1 MPFFSYLYTKKYTMI
16 KLDKI
21 KYIYHLAD
29 LHIRNL
35 KRHKEYREVLNKF
48 LSDVDSQN
56 LEEAVIY
63 LAGDIA
69 HAKTEMSPE
78 LVREI
83 TWFFTECA
91 KRKPTFVITGNHD
104 CNLNNKDRLDVL
116 TPICDNL
123 SLPNLVYLRDTGV
136 YQITDDIT
144 FTVYSILD
152 KKENW
157 PKGTDVSG
165 NKKICFFHG
174 PVDAAKTDIGYVV
187 SSHNFTPDM
196 FDGFDMVLMGDIHK
210 RQIVQ
215 QRDRANGK
223 PIVVYAGSTVQQ
235 NHGEYLENHGYLL
248 WNVESE
254 TFEEYNIH
262 NDYGYLTIDVVNG
275 VIPQWVRDE
284 IGTKLPKQPRLR
296 VRFSDTEVSD
306 IKLISAE
313 LQQMFKVNEITI
325 TKQDTLN
332 SLKSKNRNARNL
344 AGNVKDPNVQ
354 NGLIREYLERQFLLD
369 DQTLDKIVEINNKV
383 NLKVTHE
390 ETDNILWIPKSFEFS
405 NMFSYGEGNKINFEN
420 ARGIIG
426 LFAPNTQGKSSLFD
440 SLSFCIFDKCSRA
453 FKATHIMNN
462 QKDTFKCKFN
472 FEIDGIDYFIERD
485 AHTTKTGNVKVNV
498 NFWRIVDGM
507 EESLNGEERRDTNDI
522 IRKYLGT
529 YEDFVMTSLSLQGN
543 NALFIDKSQSERKDI
558 LAQYIGVNVFDKLFD
573 VVNEDNKEASILLKN
588 FKKDDFS
595 IRLAEL
601 ETTITEGEKEFGLI
615 IEQREDLES
624 DKSEIEKHLSQLES
638 QIQQTTLLI
647 DLDEETKRLESFTSS
662 LETNSQRLEKMES
675 QLTQAEGIVLEL
687 VEQEKA
693 LSNFNINDKEINI
706 ETAYNDLTQKKKEL
720 AEAERIH
727 SIAKLHLSSAEEKI
741 KHLDNHKYDPNC
753 EFCCDNAFVKDA
765 MVAKNALPQLESIV
779 TDALRDVEGISRTLD
794 LLDGVEEAYKKF
806 QSKNKEINDS
816 KTLVSRIKEQISK
829 TKLDIRDCEDG
840 IKDST
845 AKIEEYHKNKEQI
858 ETNKQ
863 LRKNISDTKGVLDG
877 IKREIKRRGDVILKI
892 NTDVSKAKQEKTGI
906 EDNIRKVKE
915 LEETN
920 KLYEYYLD
928 AVKRDGV
935 SYELISKTLPSI
947 EGEINNILGQ
957 IVEFSMN
964 LQMDGKNVNAYINY
978 GDSRKWP
985 LEMCSGMEKFIS
997 GLAIRVALINI
1008 CNLPRPNFL
1017 VIDEGFGTLDSEN
1030 LQSLFMAFAYLKT
1043 QFEFVIVISH
1053 IDSMRDVVDTLLE
1066 IKKDNGFS
1074 SVKF

>member
-1 MPFFSYLYTKKYTMI
+1 MLNI
-16 KLDKI
+16 KVD
-21 KYIYHLAD
+21 YIYHLAD

-35 KRHKEYREVLNKF
+35 KRHKEYREILNKF
-48 LSDVDSQN
+48 LADVDSQN
-56 LEEAVIY
+56 KQNAVIY

-83 TWFFTECA
+83 TWFFNECA
-91 KRKPTFVITGNHD
+91 KRLPTFVITGNHD

-123 SLPNLVYLRDTGV
+123 NNPNLYYLRDTGTTH
-136 YQITDDIT
+136 INDELT

-157 PKGTDVSG
+157 PLGRDVEG
-165 NKKICFFHG
+165 KTKICFFHG
-174 PVDAAKTDIGYVV
+174 PVDAARTDIGYVV
-187 SSHNFTPDM
+187 SSNNFTPDM

-215 QRDRANGK
+215 HRDKANGK
-223 PIVVYAGSTVQQ
+223 PIVVYAGSVVQQ

-248 WNVESE
+248 WDVKNE
-254 TFEEYNIH
+254 TFEEFNIH
-262 NDYGYLTIDVVNG
+262 NDYGYLTIDVTNG
-275 VIPQWVRDE
+275 VIPQWVHDE

-296 VRFSDTEVSD
+296 VRFQETEAAD
-306 IKLISAE
+306 IKLVSTE
-313 LQQMFKVNEITI
+313 LQKMFNISEITV
-325 TKQDTLN
+325 TRQDTLN
-332 SLKSKNRNARNL
+332 SMKTKNRNARNL
-344 AGNVKDPNVQ
+344 AGNVKDVNVQ
-354 NGLIREYLERQFLLD
+354 NGLIKEYLERQFLLD
-369 DQTLDKIVEINNKV
+369 DETLNKVIEINNNV
-383 NLKVTHE
+383 NTKITHE
-390 ETDNILWIPKSFEFS
+390 DTDNILWIPKKFEFS
-405 NMFSYGEGNKINFEN
+405 NMFSYGEGNKIEFDK
-420 ARGIIG
+420 AKGIIG

-462 QKDTFKCKFN
+462 QKDTFSCKFN
-472 FEIDGIDYFIERD
+472 FEIDGVDYYIERQ
-485 AHTTKTGNVKVNV
+485 AHTTKTDKVKVNV
-498 NFWRIVDGM
+498 NFWRVVDGI
-507 EESLNGEERRDTNDI
+507 EESLNGDERRDTNDVI
-522 IRKYLGT
+522 KKYLGT

-573 VVNEDNKEASILLKN
+573 VVSEDNKEAAILLKN

-595 IRLAEL
+595 LRLAEL
-601 ETTITEGEKEFGLI
+601 DETIKTKEVIFNHL
-615 IEQREDLES
+615 
-624 DKSEIEKHLSQLES
+624 IEKKDDFEYDKTEVERKLSNLES
-638 QIQQTTLLI
+638 QIQQTTLSI
-647 DLDEETKRLESFTSS
+647 DLDVETKRLESFTSS
-662 LETNSQRLEKMES
+662 LETHNGKLEKMEE
-675 QLTQAEGIVLEL
+675 QLIQAENIVTEL
-687 VEQEKA
+687 
-693 LSNFNINDKEINI
+693 INSQSEVSTYGNVDI
-706 ETAYNDLTQKKKEL
+706 ETAYSNYQKEQKALT
-720 AEAERIH
+720 EATKVYDT
-727 SIAKLHLSSAEEKI
+727 AKLHLSLAKEKI
-741 KHLDNHKYDPNC
+741 NHLDKHEYDPNC
-753 EFCCDNAFVKDA
+753 KFCCDNTFVKDA
-765 MVAKNALPQLESIV
+765 MNAKNALPQLEEIV
-779 TDALRDVEGISRTLD
+779 KQALIDCTGIQQTLDTMEGIED
-794 LLDGVEEAYKKF
+794 AYSVF
-806 QSKNKEINDS
+806 QSKHKEINDS
-816 KTLVSRIKEQISK
+816 KTLVSKIKEYIAK
-829 TKLDIRDCEDG
+829 TKLDIRDSEDG

-845 AKIEEYHKNKEQI
+845 AKIEEYHKNREQI
-858 ETNKQ
+858 ELNRQ
-863 LRKNISDTKGVLDG
+863 LRKDIADTREIING
-877 IKREIKRRGDVILKI
+877 IKKQIKKVDDEKLSTNSII
-892 NTDVSKAKQEKTGI
+892 SKAKQEKEGI
-906 EDNIRKVKE
+906 EGRIAQIKK

-920 KLYEYYLD
+920 KLYDYYLD
-928 AVKRDGV
+928 AVKRDGI
-935 SYELISKTLPSI
+935 SYELISRTLPMI

-978 GDSRKWP
+978 GDNRKWP

-1053 IDSMRDVVDTLLE
+1053 IDSMRDVVDSLLE

>member
-1 MPFFSYLYTKKYTMI
+1 MI
-16 KLDKI
+16 KLDNV

-56 LEEAVIY
+56 LEDSIIY

-91 KRKPTFVITGNHD
+91 KRRPTFVITGNHD

-157 PKGTDVSG
+157 PKGVDVNG

-210 RQIVQ
+210 RQVVQ
-215 QRDRANGK
+215 QRDKANGK

-248 WNVESE
+248 WNVETE
-254 TFEEYNIH
+254 TFEEFNIH

-275 VIPQWVRDE
+275 VIPQWVKDE

-306 IKLISAE
+306 IKLVSAE

-344 AGNVKDPNVQ
+344 AGNVKDPNIQ

-383 NLKVTHE
+383 NLKITHE
-390 ETDNILWIPKSFEFS
+390 DTDNILWIPKSFEFS

-462 QKDTFKCKFN
+462 QKDTFSCKFN
-472 FEIDGIDYFIERD
+472 FEIDGVDYFIERE
-485 AHTTKTGNVKVNV
+485 AHTTKGGNVKVNV
-498 NFWRIVDGM
+498 NFYRIVDGV

-573 VVNEDNKEASILLKN
+573 VVNEDNKEAAILLKN

-595 IRLAEL
+595 QRLAEL
-601 ETTITEGEKEFGLI
+601 EGIISEGESKFDVLVE
-615 IEQREDLES
+615 EKEDLES
-624 DKSEIEKHLSQLES
+624 DKTEIEKKLSNLES
-638 QIQQTTLLI
+638 QIIQTTLTL
-647 DLDEETKRLESFTSS
+647 DLDEETKRLNLFTSS
-662 LETNSQRLEKMES
+662 LESNTAKLEKMET

-687 VEQEKA
+687 VEQEKS
-693 LSNFNINDKEINI
+693 LSKFKIGDDEVDI
-706 ETAYNDLTQKKKEL
+706 EYAYSDYTTNKTDLV
-720 AEAERIH
+720 EAEKIH
-727 SIAKLHLSSAEEKI
+727 QIAKQKLEAAEKKIEHLGE
-741 KHLDNHKYDPNC
+741 HKYDPNC
-753 EFCCDNAFVKDA
+753 EFCCDNVFVKDA
-765 MVAKNALPQLESIV
+765 MKAKEDLEELENSV
-779 TDALRDVEGISRTLD
+779 YERSCDVGEILSHLTLLEGI
-794 LLDGVEEAYKKF
+794 EEAHKTYKLKH
-806 QSKNKEINDS
+806 KEISDA

-829 TKLDIRDCEDG
+829 TKLDIRDFEDV
-840 IKDST
+840 IKT
-845 AKIEEYHKNKEQI
+845 ATANIEEYHKNKEQI

-863 LRKNISDTKGVLDG
+863 LRKNIVDTKQIVEG
-877 IKREIKRRGDVILKI
+877 IKKELKRKGDEILDI
-892 NTDVSKAKQEKTGI
+892 NTTISKARQEKTTI
-906 EDNIRKVKE
+906 EDNIAKIKE

-928 AVKRDGV
+928 AVKRDGI

>member
-1 MPFFSYLYTKKYTMI
+1 MI
-16 KLDKI
+16 KLDNV

-56 LEEAVIY
+56 LEDSIIY

-157 PKGTDVSG
+157 PKGKDVNG

-210 RQIVQ
+210 RQVVQ

-248 WNVESE
+248 WNVETE
-254 TFEEYNIH
+254 TFEEFNIH

-275 VIPQWVRDE
+275 VIPHWVKDE

-306 IKLISAE
+306 IKLVSAE

-369 DQTLDKIVEINNKV
+369 NQTLDKIVEINNKV
-383 NLKVTHE
+383 NLKITHE
-390 ETDNILWIPKSFEFS
+390 DTDNILWIPKTFEFS

-462 QKDTFKCKFN
+462 QKDTFSCKFN
-472 FEIDGIDYFIERD
+472 FVIDGVDYFIERD
-485 AHTTKTGNVKVNV
+485 AHITKGGNVKVNV
-498 NFWRIVDGM
+498 NFYRIVDEI
-507 EESLNGEERRDTNDI
+507 EESLNGEERRNTNDI

-573 VVNEDNKEASILLKN
+573 VINEDNKEAAILLKN

-595 IRLAEL
+595 QRLAEL
-601 ETTITEGEKEFGLI
+601 EGIISDGEDKFDILIKEKE
-615 IEQREDLES
+615 ELES
-624 DKSEIEKHLSQLES
+624 DKTEIEKKLSTLES
-638 QIQQTTLLI
+638 QIIQTTISI
-647 DLDEETKRLESFTSS
+647 DLDVETKRLNTFTSS
-662 LETNSQRLEKMES
+662 LEENNAKIAKMDGHLS
-675 QLTQAEGIVLEL
+675 QAENIVTELIKQEEQLSKLNGIDIEIVYSNYKEEQKRL
-687 VEQEKA
+687 VEAEKVY
-693 LSNFNINDKEINI
+693 S
-706 ETAYNDLTQKKKEL
+706 T
-720 AEAERIH
+720 
-727 SIAKLHLSSAEEKI
+727 AKLHLSGAEEKI

-753 EFCCDNAFVKDA
+753 EFCCDNEFVKDA
-765 MVAKNALPQLESIV
+765 MKSKDALPELQQIV
-779 TDALRDVEGISRTLD
+779 KDALIDAVGIQQTLD
-794 LLDGVEEAYKKF
+794 SWEGVEDAYKSY
-806 QSKNKEINDS
+806 QSKHKEINDS

-845 AKIEEYHKNKEQI
+845 SKIEEYYKNKEQI

-863 LRKNISDTKGVLDG
+863 LRKDISDTKQIVEG
-877 IKREIKRRGDVILKI
+877 IKKELKRGGDKILDI
-892 NTDVSKAKQEKTGI
+892 NTNISKARQEKTTI
-906 EDNIRKVKE
+906 EDNIAKIKE

-920 KLYEYYLD
+920 KLYDYYLD
-928 AVKRDGV
+928 AVKRDGI

-978 GDSRKWP
+978 GDTRKWP

>member
-1 MPFFSYLYTKKYTMI
+1 MI
-16 KLDKI
+16 KLDNV

-48 LSDVDSQN
+48 LADVDSQN
-56 LEEAVIY
+56 LENSIIY

-157 PKGTDVSG
+157 PKGKDVNG

-210 RQIVQ
+210 RQVVQ
-215 QRDRANGK
+215 QRDKVNSK

-248 WNVESE
+248 WDVEKE
-254 TFEEYNIH
+254 TFEEFNLH
-262 NDYGYLTIDVVNG
+262 NEYGYLTIDIING
-275 VIPQWVRDE
+275 VIPQWVKNE

-306 IKLISAE
+306 IKLVSAE
-313 LQQMFKVNEITI
+313 LQQMFKINEITI

-344 AGNVKDPNVQ
+344 AGNVKDPNIQ

-369 DQTLDKIVEINNKV
+369 TQTLDKIVEINNKV
-383 NLKVTHE
+383 NLKITHE
-390 ETDNILWIPKSFEFS
+390 ETDNILWIPKTFEFS

-462 QKDTFKCKFN
+462 QKDTFKCKFQ
-472 FEIDGIDYFIERD
+472 FEIDGVDYFIERD

-498 NFWRIVDGM
+498 NFYRIIDGI
-507 EESLNGEERRDTNDI
+507 EESLNGEERRNTNDI

-573 VVNEDNKEASILLKN
+573 VINEDNKEASILLKN

-595 IRLAEL
+595 QRLAEL
-601 ETTITEGEKEFGLI
+601 ENIISDGQQKFDLLQSEKD
-615 IEQREDLES
+615 DLEL
-624 DKSEIEKHLSQLES
+624 DKTEVEKTLSNLES
-638 QIQQTTLLI
+638 QIIQTTLTL
-647 DLDEETKRLESFTSS
+647 DLDEETNKLNLFTSS
-662 LETNSQRLEKMES
+662 LESHTIRLEKMET
-675 QLTQAEGIVLEL
+675 QLIQAESIVSEL
-687 VEQEKA
+687 IEQERGLSVFKTDVGDVEIEYAYSDYKSKKA
-693 LSNFNINDKEINI
+693 
-706 ETAYNDLTQKKKEL
+706 DLT
-720 AEAERIH
+720 EAERTH
-727 SIAKLHLSSAEEKI
+727 SSAKIYLDSAIEKI

-765 MVAKNALPQLESIV
+765 MNAKNVLSQLESAV
-779 TDALRDVEGISRTLD
+779 EKSLSDVMNIQKTLQI
-794 LLDGVEEAYKKF
+794 LDGIEEAYKSH
-806 QSKNKEINDS
+806 QTKNKEINDS
-816 KTLVSRIKEQISK
+816 KTLVSRIKEQLSK
-829 TKLDIRDCEDG
+829 TKLDIRDCEDI
-840 IKDST
+840 IKT
-845 AKIEEYHKNKEQI
+845 TIINIEEYHKNKEQI

-863 LRKNISDTKGVLDG
+863 LCKNVSDTQEIVQS
-877 IKREIKRRGDVILKI
+877 IKRELKRKSDAILHI
-892 NTDVSKAKQEKTGI
+892 NTNISKARQEKNTI
-906 EDNIRKVKE
+906 ESNINKIKE

-920 KLYEYYLD
+920 KLYDYYLD
-928 AVKRDGV
+928 AVKRDGI

-964 LQMDGKNVNAYINY
+964 LEMDGKNVNAYINY

>member
-1 MPFFSYLYTKKYTMI
+1 MI
-16 KLDKI
+16 KLDNV

-56 LEEAVIY
+56 LEDSIIY

-91 KRKPTFVITGNHD
+91 KRRPTFVITGNHD

-157 PKGTDVSG
+157 PKGKDVNG

-210 RQIVQ
+210 RQVVQ
-215 QRDRANGK
+215 QRDKANGK

-248 WNVESE
+248 WNVETE
-254 TFEEYNIH
+254 TFEEFNIH

-275 VIPQWVRDE
+275 VIPQWVKDE

-306 IKLISAE
+306 IKLVSAE

-383 NLKVTHE
+383 NLKITHE
-390 ETDNILWIPKSFEFS
+390 DTDNILWIPKSFEFS

-462 QKDTFKCKFN
+462 QKDTFSCKFN
-472 FEIDGIDYFIERD
+472 FEIDGVDYFIERE
-485 AHTTKTGNVKVNV
+485 AHTTKVGNVKVNV
-498 NFWRIVDGM
+498 NFYRIVDGV

-573 VVNEDNKEASILLKN
+573 VVNEDNKEAAILLKN

-595 IRLAEL
+595 QRLAEL
-601 ETTITEGEKEFGLI
+601 EGIISEGESKFDVLVE
-615 IEQREDLES
+615 EKEDLES
-624 DKSEIEKHLSQLES
+624 DKTEIEKKLSNLES
-638 QIQQTTLLI
+638 QIIQTTLTL
-647 DLDEETKRLESFTSS
+647 DLDEETKRLNLFTSS
-662 LETNSQRLEKMES
+662 LESNTAKLEKMET

-687 VEQEKA
+687 VEQEKS
-693 LSNFNINDKEINI
+693 LSKFKIGDDEVDI
-706 ETAYNDLTQKKKEL
+706 EYAYSDYTTNKTDLV
-720 AEAERIH
+720 EAEKIH
-727 SIAKLHLSSAEEKI
+727 QIAKQKLEAAEKKIEHLGE
-741 KHLDNHKYDPNC
+741 HKYDPNC
-753 EFCCDNAFVKDA
+753 EFCCDNVFVKDA
-765 MVAKNALPQLESIV
+765 MKAKEDLEELENSV
-779 TDALRDVEGISRTLD
+779 YERSCDVGEILSHLTLLEGI
-794 LLDGVEEAYKKF
+794 EEAHKTYKLKH
-806 QSKNKEINDS
+806 KEISDA

-829 TKLDIRDCEDG
+829 TKLDIRDFEDV
-840 IKDST
+840 IKT
-845 AKIEEYHKNKEQI
+845 ATANIEEYHKNKEQI

-863 LRKNISDTKGVLDG
+863 LRKNIVDTKQIVEG
-877 IKREIKRRGDVILKI
+877 IKKELKRKGDEILDI
-892 NTDVSKAKQEKTGI
+892 NTTISKARQEKTTI
-906 EDNIRKVKE
+906 EDNIAKIKE

-928 AVKRDGV
+928 AVKRDGI

>member
-1 MPFFSYLYTKKYTMI
+1 MI
-16 KLDKI
+16 KLDNV

-56 LEEAVIY
+56 LEDSIIY

-157 PKGTDVSG
+157 PKGKDVNG

-187 SSHNFTPDM
+187 SSHNFTPDI

-210 RQIVQ
+210 RQVVQ

-235 NHGEYLENHGYLL
+235 NHGEYLENHGYLI
-248 WNVESE
+248 WNVETE
-254 TFEEYNIH
+254 TFEEFNIH

-275 VIPQWVRDE
+275 VIPYWVKDE

-306 IKLISAE
+306 IKLVSAE

-369 DQTLDKIVEINNKV
+369 NQTLDKIVEINNKV
-383 NLKVTHE
+383 NLKITHE
-390 ETDNILWIPKSFEFS
+390 DTDNILWIPKTFEFS

-462 QKDTFKCKFN
+462 QKDTFSCKFN
-472 FEIDGIDYFIERD
+472 FVIDGVDYFIERD
-485 AHTTKTGNVKVNV
+485 AHITKGGNVKVNV
-498 NFWRIVDGM
+498 NFYRIVDGI
-507 EESLNGEERRDTNDI
+507 EESLNGEERRNTNDI

-573 VVNEDNKEASILLKN
+573 VINEDNKEAAILLKN

-595 IRLAEL
+595 QRLAEL
-601 ETTITEGEKEFGLI
+601 EGIISDGEDKFDILIKEKE
-615 IEQREDLES
+615 ELES
-624 DKSEIEKHLSQLES
+624 DKTEIEKKLSTLES
-638 QIQQTTLLI
+638 QIIQTTITL
-647 DLDEETKRLESFTSS
+647 DLDDETKRLNLFTSS
-662 LETNSQRLEKMES
+662 LESHIAKLDKMET
-675 QLTQAEGIVLEL
+675 QLTQADGIVLEL
-687 VEQEKA
+687 IEQEKT
-693 LSNFNINDKEINI
+693 LSQFTIGDNIVEV
-706 ETAYNDLTQKKKEL
+706 ETAYSDYKLKKADLVEGEK
-720 AEAERIH
+720 
-727 SIAKLHLSSAEEKI
+727 SYSNAKIYLDGAIEKI
-741 KHLDNHKYDPNC
+741 KHLDNHKYDPDC

-765 MVAKNALPQLESIV
+765 TAAKNSLPKLEAIVNEALSDIDDILKTLQILN
-779 TDALRDVEGISRTLD
+779 GI
-794 LLDGVEEAYKKF
+794 EEAYKSY
-806 QSKNKEINDS
+806 QAKNKEINDA

-829 TKLDIRDCEDG
+829 TKLDIRDFEDV
-840 IKDST
+840 IKT
-845 AKIEEYHKNKEQI
+845 AAANIEEYHKNKEQI
-858 ETNKQ
+858 ETNRQ
-863 LRKNISDTKGVLDG
+863 LRKNISDTKQIVEG
-877 IKREIKRRGDVILKI
+877 IKKELKRGGDKILDI
-892 NTDVSKAKQEKTGI
+892 NTNISKARQEKTTI
-906 EDNIRKVKE
+906 EDNIAKIKE

-920 KLYEYYLD
+920 KLYDYYLD
-928 AVKRDGV
+928 AVKRDGI

-978 GDSRKWP
+978 GDTRKWP

>member
-1 MPFFSYLYTKKYTMI
+1 MI
-16 KLDKI
+16 KLDNV

-56 LEEAVIY
+56 LEDSIIY

-136 YQITDDIT
+136 YQITNDIT

-157 PKGTDVSG
+157 PKGVNVNG

-215 QRDRANGK
+215 QRDKVNGK

-248 WNVESE
+248 WNVEEE
-254 TFEEYNIH
+254 TFKEFNIH

-275 VIPQWVRDE
+275 VIPQWVKDE

-306 IKLISAE
+306 IKLVSAE
-313 LQQMFKVNEITI
+313 LQQMFKINEITI

-369 DQTLDKIVEINNKV
+369 GQTLDKIIEINNKV
-383 NLKVTHE
+383 NLKITHE
-390 ETDNILWIPKSFEFS
+390 DTDNILWIPKTFEFS

-462 QKDTFKCKFN
+462 QKDTFSCKFN
-472 FEIDGIDYFIERD
+472 FEIDGVDYFIERD
-485 AHTTKTGNVKVNV
+485 AHTTKGGNVKVNV
-498 NFWRIVDGM
+498 NFYRIVDGI

-573 VVNEDNKEASILLKN
+573 VVNEDNKEAAILLKN

-595 IRLAEL
+595 QRLAEL
-601 ETTITEGEKEFGLI
+601 EIIISEGEKKFNGLST
-615 IEQREDLES
+615 EKDDFES
-624 DKSEIEKHLSQLES
+624 DKTELEKSLSNLES
-638 QIQQTTLLI
+638 QIIKTTLSI
-647 DLDEETKRLESFTSS
+647 DLDEETNRLNQFTSS
-662 LETNSQRLEKMES
+662 LETHTARLEKMDN
-675 QLTQAEGIVLEL
+675 QLIQAEGIVSLLIESQTEL
-687 VEQEKA
+687 SKFNGIEIEVVYSNYQEEQRK
-693 LSNFNINDKEINI
+693 LI
-706 ETAYNDLTQKKKEL
+706 
-720 AEAERIH
+720 EAEKVY
-727 SIAKLHLSSAEEKI
+727 STAKLHLSGAEEKI
-741 KHLDNHKYDPNC
+741 KHLDNHQYDPNC
-753 EFCCDNAFVKDA
+753 KFCCDNEFVKDA
-765 MVAKNALPQLESIV
+765 NKAKEALPALQQMV
-779 TDALRDVEGISRTLD
+779 KDALVDATSIQQTLDRWEGID
-794 LLDGVEEAYKKF
+794 EAYKSY
-806 QSKNKEINDS
+806 QSKYKEVNDS

-829 TKLDIRDCEDG
+829 TKLDVRDSEDG

-845 AKIEEYHKNKEQI
+845 AKIEEYYRNKEQI

-863 LRKNISDTKGVLDG
+863 LRKNVSDTKEIIECV
-877 IKREIKRRGDVILKI
+877 KREIKRKGNLLLEI
-892 NTDVSKAKQEKTGI
+892 NTNVSKAKQEKSSI
-906 EDNIRKVKE
+906 ETNIQKVKE